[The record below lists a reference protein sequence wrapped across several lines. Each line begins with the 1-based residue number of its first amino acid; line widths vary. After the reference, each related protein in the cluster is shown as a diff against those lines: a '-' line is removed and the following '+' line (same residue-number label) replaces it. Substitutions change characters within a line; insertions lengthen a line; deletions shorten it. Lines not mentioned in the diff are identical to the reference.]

1 MSRSFFASRRVRCGA
16 VASLLV
22 VSASWVSGL
31 QVCQAQLQAPTAND
45 RHITR
50 MVTDLLQKEHLS
62 RHRLDSEIAG
72 RALTLFFKTLDP
84 GKMYFNQPDVDF
96 YMSKKDDF
104 IKQISQGKIDLG
116 YAMFTT
122 FLERIDGRVKLAD
135 EFLKTPMDF
144 TVDESMV
151 SDPDVAQYPKTE
163 AEVRDLWRK
172 RIKYDLLVLKADKT
186 TKKIGAKD
194 PRAANPDSKKANE
207 DPAQKLT
214 RRYHS
219 FAKRMHQTDHE
230 ELLEMYL
237 SALTMSYDPHSTY
250 MAPSTLEN
258 FEINMRL
265 ELDGIGA
272 QLSFEDGYTVVNKII
287 PGGAADKDARLKPED
302 KVSGV
307 GQGVDGDI
315 VDVVDM
321 KLSDVVQMIRGK
333 RGTVVRLEV
342 LPVGSPEKKIY
353 NITRAQ
359 VELKDSEARGE
370 VIEEKRDGRTYRV
383 GVIDLPS
390 FYMDMEGARRNLPDY
405 RSTTRDV
412 AKLLD
417 EFRSKQVDAVILDLS
432 RNGGGS
438 LTEAIS
444 LTGLFID
451 QGPIVQVKDKNGKKT
466 VYNDPNDPFVGS
478 KWEGPLVV
486 LTSKFSAS
494 ASEIFAGAIQD
505 YHRGLIVGDRATHGK
520 GTVQSL
526 LDLGQE
532 FFQLPHSPPLG
543 ALKITMQQFY
553 RPDGD
558 STQNRGVP
566 ADIPLPALTAELDVG
581 ERDLDYALPFD
592 RIDPVPYEDM
602 HLVDKSR
609 IDRLIAASVERQK
622 SSSDFQKVGQ
632 EIEKYH
638 ELKARKTVSLNEQK
652 FLADREKLNMEKKEE
667 DEHDEQSDPHRP
679 VFKRNFYNNEV
690 IAITLDYLGLFKL
703 VAKN

>member
-1 MSRSFFASRRVRCGA
+1 MIRFFFASRRVHCGA
-16 VASLLV
+16 IASLLV
-22 VSASWVSGL
+22 VSAAWVAGL

-96 YMSKKDDF
+96 YMSKKDEF
-104 IKQISQGKIDLG
+104 IRQISQGKIDLG
-116 YAMFTT
+116 YQMFTT

-135 EFLKTPMDF
+135 EYLKTPMDF
-144 TVDESMV
+144 TIDESMV
-151 SDPDVAQYPKTE
+151 SDPDVATYPKTE

-186 TKKIGAKD
+186 TRKVGGKD
-194 PRAANPDSKKANE
+194 PRAASDSKKANE

-219 FAKRMHQTDHE
+219 FSKRMHQTDHE

-272 QLSFEDGYTVVNKII
+272 ELSFEDGYTVVNKII
-287 PGGAADKDARLKPED
+287 PGGAADKDGRLKPED

-307 GQGVDGDI
+307 GQGVEGDI

-370 VIEEKRDGRTYRV
+370 VIEERRDGRTYRV

-451 QGPIVQVKDKNGKKT
+451 EGPIVQVKDKNGKKT

-478 KWEGPLVV
+478 KWSGPLVV
-486 LTSKFSAS
+486 LCSKFSAS

-592 RIDPVPYEDM
+592 RIDPVPYEQVN
-602 HLVDKSR
+602 LVDKSR

-652 FLADREKLNMEKKEE
+652 FMADREKLNMEKKEE
-667 DEHDEQSDPHRP
+667 EEHDEQSDPHRP

>member
-1 MSRSFFASRRVRCGA
+1 
-16 VASLLV
+16 
-22 VSASWVSGL
+22 
-31 QVCQAQLQAPTAND
+31 
-45 RHITR
+45 

-72 RALTLFFKTLDP
+72 RALTLFLKTLDP
-84 GKMYFNQPDVDF
+84 GKMYFTQPDVDF
-96 YMSKKDDF
+96 YMAKKDEF
-104 IKQISQGKIDLG
+104 IQQIRQGKIELG
-116 YAMFTT
+116 YAIFTR
-122 FLERIDGRVKLAD
+122 FLERVDGRVALAD
-135 EFLKTPMDF
+135 EYLKAPMDF
-144 TVDESMV
+144 TIDEDMI

-172 RIKYDLLVLKADKT
+172 RIKYDLLVLKADKAS
-186 TKKIGAKD
+186 KKK
-194 PRAANPDSKKANE
+194 AAEKKANGDKVEPNASDTAKANE
-207 DPAQKLT
+207 DPRQKLM

-219 FAKRMHQTDHE
+219 FAKRMHQTDNN

-237 SALTMSYDPHSTY
+237 TALTMSYDPHSTY

-272 QLSFEDGYTVVNKII
+272 QLSFEDGYTVVKKII
-287 PGGAADKDARLKPED
+287 PGGAADKDGRLKPED
-302 KVSGV
+302 KVAGV

-370 VIEEKRDGRTYRV
+370 IIEEKRDGRTYRV

-390 FYMDMEGARRNLPDY
+390 FYMDMEGARNNRPDY

-451 QGPIVQVKDKNGKKT
+451 NGPIVQVKDKNGKKT
-466 VYNDPNDPFVGS
+466 VYNDPNEPFVGQ
-478 KWEGPLVV
+478 KWDGPLVV

-505 YHRGLIVGDRATHGK
+505 YRRGLIVGDKSTHGK

-609 IDRLIAASVERQK
+609 IDRLNVASVERQK